1 MIELPVSLLDQVH
14 VRWGS
19 SARESFGAMTAYA
32 LRAEELGMRRFWV
45 AEHHG
50 SRGIASVVPPVLVS
64 RLASQTESMRVGA
77 GGVMLPNH
85 SPLVVAEQFA
95 SLAALFP
102 DRIDLGIGK
111 GPGTT
116 DPAIAALLRHG
127 RPEVTDDEYASEI
140 AVTLGYLGTDPTSLG
155 SLAGFTPAP
164 WLLASSESGA
174 RLAARFGLPL
184 SFAHHINPAGA
195 ESALALYRGEF
206 RPSRWLDQP
215 YAMLSV
221 LAICADTDE
230 RANELARP
238 FEVLLAQFARR
249 ESAALLPVPFA
260 AGYRFTSEEEEL
272 LRTRRATRPVGDPDT
287 VQERLSS
294 LAQAVA
300 PDELMLMVPVYATD
314 ERFRSLDLLMKHV
327 VRPSR

>member
-1 MIELPVSLLDQVH
+1 
-14 VRWGS
+14 
-19 SARESFGAMTAYA
+19 MTAYA
-32 LRAEELGMRRFWV
+32 LRAEKLGIRRFWV

-50 SRGIASVVPPVLVS
+50 SRGIASAAPPVLIS
-64 RLASQTESMRVGA
+64 RLASQTERIRIGA

-102 DRIDLGIGK
+102 DRIDLGIGR

-127 RPEVTDDEYASEI
+127 RPKVTNDEYASEI
-140 AVTLGYLGTDPTSLG
+140 AVTLRYLGTDPASLG

-184 SFAHHINPAGA
+184 AFAHHINPAGA
-195 ESALALYRGEF
+195 DSAFALYRSEF
-206 RPSRWLDQP
+206 RPSQWLDRP
-215 YAMLSV
+215 YVMLGV

-238 FEVLLAQFARR
+238 FEVLLTQFARR
-249 ESAALLPVPFA
+249 ECAALLPVPAA

-287 VQERLSS
+287 VQKRLSS
-294 LAQAVA
+294 LAEAVA
-300 PDELMLMVPVYATD
+300 PDELMLMTPVYGTAD
-314 ERFRSLDLLMKHV
+314 RFRSLDLLTKHV
-327 VRPSR
+327 VRPST